1 MAKPLEETLA
11 EYVLGLQPGTWMRP
25 YFRSCLVLWREK
37 YGETV
42 TQRVVK
48 IVKDRRRAPQR

>member
-1 MAKPLEETLA
+1 MSKPLEETLA
-11 EYVLGLQPGTWMRP
+11 EYVLGLQQGPGMRP

-48 IVKDRRRAPQR
+48 IVKDRRQRS

>member
-11 EYVLGLQPGTWMRP
+11 EYVLGLQPGPWMRP
-25 YFRSCLVLWREK
+25 YFRSCLALWREK

-42 TQRVVK
+42 ASRVLK
-48 IVKDRRRAPQR
+48 IVRDRKRLLGA